1 MAGYATSTGNRTTN
15 DGTWTYTFDD
25 AGNEI
30 KKSKGASAE
39 TWNYAYDTR
48 NQLIAAEKHA
58 TDGGTLL
65 AKVQYKYDAR
75 ATASSATRTGM
86 RKYEM
91 ALFILTE
98 VKIQYSHHKLNRGTV
113 TK

>member
-30 KKSKGASAE
+30 RKSKGASAE
-39 TWNYAYDTR
+39 TWNYLYDSR
-48 NQLIAAEKHA
+48 NELIAAEQHA

-65 AKVQYKYDAR
+65 AKVQYKYDALGDR
-75 ATASSATRTGM
+75 IERDEDA
-86 RKYEM
+86 E
-91 ALFILTE
+91 I
-98 VKIQYSHHKLNRGTV
+98 
-113 TK
+113 